1 MFAAAKRA
9 AFQTAELKA
18 GRWTLMQ
25 NVMLQG
31 KTLGIVGTGNIGR
44 EVARVAGALGMRCLA
59 WTFNPSPERA
69 RQMGVEFVELDD
81 LLRESDVVSLHMR
94 LSPDS
99 HGMIGV
105 RELAMMKSGA
115 LLINGGRGELVDETA
130 LVEAL
135 QSGHLAGA
143 GLDVFSQ
150 EPLPPDHPILSCDQ
164 VVLTP
169 HIADQTPE
177 GVELLNEGAVT
188 NVIAFLEGHPNNVVT

>member
-1 MFAAAKRA
+1 
-9 AFQTAELKA
+9 
-18 GRWTLMQ
+18 
-25 NVMLQG
+25 
-31 KTLGIVGTGNIGR
+31 
-44 EVARVAGALGMRCLA
+44 
-59 WTFNPSPERA
+59 
-69 RQMGVEFVELDD
+69 
-81 LLRESDVVSLHMR
+81 MR

-99 HGMIGV
+99 HGMIGA

-115 LLINGGRGELVDETA
+115 LLINGGRGEIVDETA

-188 NVIAFLEGHPNNVVT
+188 NVITFLEGHPNNVVT